1 MTSRRLAIAFAA
13 FVVASALHFADNAA
27 RFDRYHDAGTHWLTP
42 AIVVGAWFVQTA
54 IGAVGLVLHRRGHG
68 AGRPIL
74 MAYAILGFAG
84 LAHYLA
90 GMPRPDAW
98 MHAAI
103 ALEALAGLALL
114 AAAAMAKPSP
124 TPPNAAFK

>member
-1 MTSRRLAIAFAA
+1 MISRRLAIAFAA

-42 AIVVGAWFVQTA
+42 AIVIVAWFVQTI
-54 IGAVGLVLHRRGHG
+54 IGTAGLVLHYRGHG

-84 LAHYLA
+84 FAHYLA

-103 ALEALAGLALL
+103 ALEAVAGVGLLLALVV
-114 AAAAMAKPSP
+114 P
-124 TPPNAAFK
+124 TRRD